1 MELFYNV
8 IDNKYVNIKDVLKN
22 HFNMSDKLIAKLKR
36 EKKIFLNNENVYVT
50 KLLNCNDILK
60 IDLNFEEDSDNIIPT
75 KINLNI
81 LYEDEWLLIV
91 DKPPFLPVHPS
102 CNYYNNN
109 LSSGIKYYYLSK
121 KLNFMIRPVNRLDKD
136 TSGIVVFAKSQYI
149 QEALIKQMKTNN
161 FKKEYIA
168 ILEGNLEQD
177 FIRVNAP
184 ICRKENSIIERQV
197 SDVGAVSITDFY
209 VLKRYSKN
217 TLVKCNLLTGRTHQI
232 RLHSKHIGHSI
243 LGDSLYGKKSDLINR
258 QALHSNK
265 IEFIHPIT
273 KKQIIINSQ
282 TPEDIKRLLHD

>member
-1 MELFYNV
+1 
-8 IDNKYVNIKDVLKN
+8 
-22 HFNMSDKLIAKLKR
+22 
-36 EKKIFLNNENVYVT
+36 
-50 KLLNCNDILK
+50 
-60 IDLNFEEDSDNIIPT
+60 
-75 KINLNI
+75 
-81 LYEDEWLLIV
+81 
-91 DKPPFLPVHPS
+91 
-102 CNYYNNN
+102 
-109 LSSGIKYYYLSK
+109 
-121 KLNFMIRPVNRLDKD
+121 
-136 TSGIVVFAKSQYI
+136 
-149 QEALIKQMKTNN
+149 MKTNN